1 MGYPYYRMSL
11 EQKLAIKRWLC
22 RESFDT
28 SKLSKSVCTS
38 ACSCARS
45 MPDHVTYFLAAVPW
59 FFVAECPEV
68 SAAAGAQNRC
78 WQRQRHPSKGWIAFS
93 LVRSGLDSHQVFLA
107 CMGWIALAA
116 EACLLEWANLCH
128 TSASPVLQQ
137 MHRNGKMHAKVVPR
151 CWQR

>member
-1 MGYPYYRMSL
+1 MGWIGTRFGYQLWAGWPPVCFWHLGVTMQSL
-11 EQKLAIKRWLC
+11 PRQARA
-22 RESFDT
+22 SHPD
-28 SKLSKSVCTS
+28 KSPTG
-38 ACSCARS
+38 
-45 MPDHVTYFLAAVPW
+45 PDVKHQGSRDIFAGVGKPL
-59 FFVAECPEV
+59 AECPEV

-128 TSASPVLQQ
+128 TSASPVSAANAQ
-137 MHRNGKMHAKVVPR
+137 K
-151 CWQR
+151 W